1 MREDFVFISESV
13 TSGHPDKL
21 CDQISDGIVDHFLI
35 QDPTSR
41 VRAECAV
48 SKAVIFIAVR
58 YASSASVDCAHTAR
72 QVIHSVGYDL
82 PDFNPKSASILTTL
96 QETPAD
102 PAYAFD
108 ERRLSEEEINRIA
121 VKNQATVFGFA
132 CDQTSAFLPLP
143 LYLAHRLSRKLGSV
157 RMDGT
162 LPYLL
167 ADGRVQVG
175 VEYRSRQPVRIQS
188 IIITTSQER
197 PEHPKAQRVQDDL
210 MDTVISPVFGSEPIK
225 PDART
230 KIFIN
235 PDGPIIGGGP
245 ASHSG
250 LTGRKNAV
258 DTYGEYCRHSQKALS
273 GKDPTRID
281 RSGVYAARYAAK
293 NVVAAGLARECEIQ
307 LSYSIGLPGPLS
319 LQVETFGSGAFPEA
333 RIAEL
338 LKRHFEFRLAG
349 ILKNFELRLLPARY
363 PKGFYQK
370 LAAYGQ
376 VGRTDLDLPWEKTD
390 RAAILAEDAGRP

>member
-1 MREDFVFISESV
+1 
-13 TSGHPDKL
+13 
-21 CDQISDGIVDHFLI
+21 
-35 QDPTSR
+35 
-41 VRAECAV
+41 
-48 SKAVIFIAVR
+48 
-58 YASSASVDCAHTAR
+58 
-72 QVIHSVGYDL
+72 
-82 PDFNPKSASILTTL
+82 
-96 QETPAD
+96 
-102 PAYAFD
+102 
-108 ERRLSEEEINRIA
+108 
-121 VKNQATVFGFA
+121 
-132 CDQTSAFLPLP
+132 
-143 LYLAHRLSRKLGSV
+143 
-157 RMDGT
+157 
-162 LPYLL
+162 
-167 ADGRVQVG
+167 
-175 VEYRSRQPVRIQS
+175 
-188 IIITTSQER
+188 
-197 PEHPKAQRVQDDL
+197 
-210 MDTVISPVFGSEPIK
+210 MDTVIAPVFGSEPIK

-338 LKRHFEFRLAG
+338 LKRHFDFRLAG